1 MRLRWAVTVRG
12 WQPSAA
18 EWSQYLLLLPLSD
31 QQDVMQIQHAGCRK
45 LRLVS
50 RLLQRHAF
58 HTATGVRP
66 DCITI
71 SRAVGAKPHVVLP
84 DSDSTR
90 PQLAQTFTFSTA
102 GMVSQRLTPMTR
114 HSSLITH
121 RRLLQGHAVVLASES
136 ARLCGVDVVGPA
148 HLRAGPRLNA
158 QQLCESLRDC
168 FTTAEVTAVTCEGP
182 WTP

>member
-1 MRLRWAVTVRG
+1 
-12 WQPSAA
+12 
-18 EWSQYLLLLPLSD
+18 
-31 QQDVMQIQHAGCRK
+31 MQIQNADCRK

-50 RLLQRHAF
+50 RLLQRHAV
-58 HTATGVRP
+58 HTVTCAKP
-66 DCITI
+66 DGITI
-71 SRAVGAKPHVVLP
+71 SRAAGAKPHVVLP
-84 DSDSTR
+84 DIDGTC
-90 PQLAQTFTFSTA
+90 PQLARTFTFSTA
-102 GMVSQRLTPMTR
+102 GMVRQNVTPMTQR
-114 HSSLITH
+114 SSSVITH

-158 QQLCESLRDC
+158 QQLCESLRSC